1 MVSARTGP
9 GISVFGSILVICFGY
24 LDLRA
29 YRNVQSGI
37 ELIYIRFAFALMVGV
52 AGIIGGILGLRGMRF
67 GNIYTLIGCEIAIIG
82 IFVPIG
88 TIVVVITSPSID
100 IVYLPVTLFST
111 WIYID
116 VILMCLGGFLGLL
129 IRGE

>member
-9 GISVFGSILVICFGY
+9 GISILGSILVICFGY

>member
-9 GISVFGSILVICFGY
+9 GIGIFGSILVICFGY

-52 AGIIGGILGLRGMRF
+52 AGIIGGTLGLRGMRF
-67 GNIYTLIGCEIAIIG
+67 GNIYTLLGCEIAIIG

>member
-9 GISVFGSILVICFGY
+9 KISIFGSILVICFGY
-24 LDLRA
+24 FYLRA

-37 ELIYIRFAFALMVGV
+37 DLIYIRFAFALMVGV

-67 GNIYTLIGCEIAIIG
+67 GNIYTLLGCEIAIIG

-88 TIVVVITSPSID
+88 TIVVHIINLSIH

-116 VILMCLGGFLGLL
+116 VILMGLGGLLGLL

>member
-1 MVSARTGP
+1 MVSVRTGP
-9 GISVFGSILVICFGY
+9 GISIFGSILVICFGY
-24 LDLRA
+24 FYLRA

-37 ELIYIRFAFALMVGV
+37 ELIYIRFAFALMVGG

-88 TIVVVITSPSID
+88 TIVVEITSPSID

-116 VILMCLGGFLGLL
+116 VILMCLGGLLGLL

>member
-9 GISVFGSILVICFGY
+9 GISIFGSILVICFGY
-24 LDLRA
+24 FYLRA

-52 AGIIGGILGLRGMRF
+52 AGIIGGILVLRGMRF
-67 GNIYTLIGCEIAIIG
+67 GNIYTLLGSEIAIIG

-100 IVYLPVTLFST
+100 TVYLPVTLFST

-116 VILMCLGGFLGLL
+116 INLMCLGGLLGLL